1 MDKLWE
7 NLGAILPLFLF
18 LVFSWLFGSKLSQ
31 KMKQQQPPQKPDVR
45 QAPQQPAAIQPA
57 QYDVEGDI
65 QPVQYGVEAQ
75 NQYQGIMDIL
85 GQGSAKGDKSHS
97 IPAPTGPGAMQKL
110 VGPSKITPEPIKPR
124 WWGS

>member
-31 KMKQQQPPQKPDVR
+31 KMKPQQPQQQPAER

-57 QYDVEGDI
+57 QYVEGDS
-65 QPVQYGVEAQ
+65 QPAQYGVASQ
-75 NQYQGIMDIL
+75 NQYQGIMAIL
-85 GQGSAKGDKSHS
+85 GQGLAKGDKSTS

-110 VGPSKITPEPIKPR
+110 VRPSKITPEPITPR
-124 WWGS
+124 WWGA